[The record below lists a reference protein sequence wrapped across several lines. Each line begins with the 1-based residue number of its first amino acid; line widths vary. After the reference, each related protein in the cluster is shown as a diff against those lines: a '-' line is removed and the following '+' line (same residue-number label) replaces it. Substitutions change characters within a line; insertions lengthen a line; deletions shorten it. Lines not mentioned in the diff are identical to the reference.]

1 MSVTTVNSKWAKI
14 GSQSGTSFANGLRSE
29 VYWRLDGRKLTRRE
43 TVTATS
49 DVSVKD
55 WKFVVP
61 STATSVERRSVSEV
75 DLFDL
80 VGSGWALRTGIKPMP
95 DTRFRIVAAGNG
107 PLSKGVLGAI
117 PIHIVA
123 ERAAFALKKGESI
136 SWELTLELQ
145 DR

>member
-1 MSVTTVNSKWAKI
+1 
-14 GSQSGTSFANGLRSE
+14 
-29 VYWRLDGRKLTRRE
+29 
-43 TVTATS
+43 
-49 DVSVKD
+49 VKD
-55 WKFVVP
+55 WKFVLP
-61 STATSVERRSVSEV
+61 STATSVAESSISGDKVFE
-75 DLFDL
+75 L
-80 VGSGWALRTGIKPMP
+80 VGSGWTLKTSIKPMP

-123 ERAAFALKKGESI
+123 ERGAFALKKGQSV